1 MVPERSTA
9 GAFKEAHPVDSMV
22 VEAEPG
28 AEADGSQDDK
38 KDGFPDVPL
47 PGLMEQQK
55 VNGNKG
61 ILIFGVP
68 L

>member
-1 MVPERSTA
+1 
-9 GAFKEAHPVDSMV
+9 MV